1 MLFFWDV
8 ELLKITYKTVI
19 VLDGTCTIS
28 ETTPGSFD
36 LVERNFLEE
45 EVHT

>member
-8 ELLKITYKTVI
+8 EFLKITYNTVI
-19 VLDGTCTIS
+19 VLGGTCTIS
-28 ETTPGSFD
+28 EATPGSFD

-45 EVHT
+45 KVHT